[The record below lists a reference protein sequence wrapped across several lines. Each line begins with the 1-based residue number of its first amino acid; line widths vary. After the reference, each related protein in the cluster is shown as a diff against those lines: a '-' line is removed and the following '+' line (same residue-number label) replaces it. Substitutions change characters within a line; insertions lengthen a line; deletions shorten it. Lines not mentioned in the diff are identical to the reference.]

1 MSGPARAAQLRLT
14 EEVGQLRDEIDRLR
28 VRVGLLEAE
37 RFELVSS
44 APCAS
49 DPFASGIP
57 ASEASE
63 VSRNQPIV
71 PPLTASRRAILVGIG
86 AWLKASLEGKRRGV
100 SGRDSLPEGSTCYIV
115 VRNFKREVFH
125 PVLVTR
131 SYTEVCAETKRGGD
145 PGDSIFI
152 GLPSIRDA
160 RIVVSAANFV
170 WPVDGPDGE

>member
-14 EEVGQLRDEIDRLR
+14 EEVSQLRDEVDRLR

-37 RFELVSS
+37 RFELVTSVPGPS
-44 APCAS
+44 DTRAS
-49 DPFASGIP
+49 ETP

-63 VSRNQPIV
+63 VARNQPVV
-71 PPLTASRRAILVGIG
+71 PPLTAGRRAILVGIG

-100 SGRDSLPEGSTCYIV
+100 SGRDSLPESSTCYIV
-115 VRNFKREVFH
+115 VRNFNREVFH
-125 PVLVTR
+125 PVLVTH
-131 SYTEVCAETKRGGD
+131 SYSEVCAETKRGGD

-152 GLPSIRDA
+152 GLPCIRDA

-170 WPVDGPDGE
+170 WRVDGPYGE